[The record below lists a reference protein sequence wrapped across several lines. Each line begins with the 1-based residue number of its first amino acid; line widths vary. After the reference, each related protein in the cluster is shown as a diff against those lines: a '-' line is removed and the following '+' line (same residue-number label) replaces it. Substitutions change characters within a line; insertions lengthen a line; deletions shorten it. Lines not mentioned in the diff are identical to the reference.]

1 MLSKC
6 TLLPNIKRQGVAPL
20 TFNVSGHL
28 KKCSGKKTE
37 LGNVYNDFLY
47 VDNQATTPMDPRV
60 LDAMLPH
67 LTHLFGNP
75 NSTTHAF
82 GYEAASTFSEAQE
95 NVSSLIGC
103 RPDEV
108 VFTSGATESNN
119 TALKGAALYELTKP
133 NPRKQIIVSEIEH
146 KCVLNSARELAR
158 IHGFTVKMLP
168 VDGRGV
174 VDLDTL
180 EKWLKE
186 TPTLIVS
193 VMAANNEIGTLQPVK
208 KIGELCRKYNSLYHC
223 DAAQCIGKVPLT
235 VRDKILEGMNEDSII
250 DARYVDLM
258 SMSGHKLYGPKGVGA
273 LFIRKDKRADG
284 GRKADIIPIMS
295 GGGQQNGMRSGTIP
309 TPLCVGMGEAAK
321 IARKEFTNAL
331 KRQKVGLNKGGDRMR
346 MEEKHDRALERI
358 KKIPRS
364 KINGPLE
371 QYYFNKSKVNEIGS
385 DMEEKGDVPALR
397 IPENLNASFSCIEGE
412 SLMMQ
417 MRGKVGSG
425 NKAVCVSSGSACTSD
440 SLEPSYV
447 LSAAYRHS
455 KDPAI
460 SPELAHSSIRMGFG
474 RFLSDEKIQEG
485 MGSLEKSVAH
495 LRELSP
501 LWEMM
506 EKGIDLRNVA
516 WKEE

>member
-1 MLSKC
+1 MLSKISQ
-6 TLLPNIKRQGVAPL
+6 LSKRLSFNISP
-20 TFNVSGHL
+20 TIFHVSNL
-28 KKCSGKKTE
+28 KGKITSKSSAIE
-37 LGNVYNDFLY
+37 NVYNDFLY

-82 GYEAASTFSEAQE
+82 GYEAASTYTKAQE
-95 NVSSLIGC
+95 EVASLIGA
-103 RPDEV
+103 RPDEII
-108 VFTSGATESNN
+108 FTSGATESNN

-133 NPRKQIIVSEIEH
+133 NPRKQIIISEIEH

-158 IHGFTVKMLP
+158 IHGFKIKTLP

-193 VMAANNEIGTLQPVK
+193 VMAANNEIGTVQPVK

-223 DAAQCIGKVPLT
+223 DAAQCIGKIPLT
-235 VRDKILEGMNEDSII
+235 VRNKILDGVNEESIV
-250 DARYVDLM
+250 DARCVDLM
-258 SMSGHKLYGPKGVGA
+258 SLSGHKLYGPKGVGA
-273 LFIRKDKRADG
+273 LFVRKDRRADG
-284 GRKADIIPIMS
+284 GMKADIIPIMS

-309 TPLCVGMGEAAK
+309 TPLCIGMGAAAK
-321 IARKEFTNAL
+321 IAEDEFITAL
-331 KRQKVGLNKGGDRMR
+331 KRQKVGLNQGGDRMR
-346 MEEKHDRALERI
+346 MEEKHENAL
-358 KKIPRS
+358 KKIQTIPRC
-364 KINGPLE
+364 KINGPIE
-371 QYYFNKSKVNEIGS
+371 QYHFNKSKVNDIS
-385 DMEEKGDVPALR
+385 CDMEEKGDVPALR

-417 MRGKVGSG
+417 MRGGKVGH
-425 NKAVCVSSGSACTSD
+425 KAVCVSSGSACTSD

-447 LSAAYRHS
+447 LSAAYKHS

-474 RFLSDEKIQEG
+474 RFLSDKKIQEG
-485 MGSLEKSVAH
+485 IDTLVTSVSH

-506 EKGIDLRNVA
+506 EKGIDLRQVA